1 MPETHNI
8 NDILTDLDSAINK
21 IIEAEKNAETSHDRL
36 LSKIHR
42 AHGSLLH
49 ARADVREISAEMRKD
64 KLALK

>member
-1 MPETHNI
+1 MPETNI
-8 NDILTDLDSAINK
+8 NAILTDLDNAINK
-21 IIEAEKNAETSHDRL
+21 IIEAEKTAENRDDRL

-49 ARADVREISAEMRKD
+49 ARADVREISIELRKD